1 MNPFPKDNI
10 YSIQND
16 TVDNEDDLNYSDIME
31 MGEIKQINTIRR
43 FKYNK
48 LYVLDIMGGNFQYKL
63 LKESWIMKKV

>member
-43 FKYNK
+43 FKYYK